1 MDYQKAI
8 LDRYATC
15 KKIRAL
21 ITNSKYTYEEL
32 AEMLQLTSPR
42 VIYECVKGKKVPGLE
57 NMYNIA
63 LIFNIKIEDCLVLRY
78 SFIF

>member
-8 LDRYATC
+8 LDRNATC

-21 ITNSKYTYEEL
+21 ITNSNYTYEKL

-42 VIYECVKGKKVPGLE
+42 VIYEWVNGTKLPGLE
-57 NMYNIA
+57 NMYNLA
-63 LIFNIKIEDCLVLRY
+63 LIFNLKIEDCLVMR
-78 SFIF
+78 